1 MNEFDSVGSKQKA
14 AFLFLPLEKKIFLNV
29 HGLHITGLSSEVVWS
44 VVLFLN
50 WNIVD
55 IIEIM

>member
-50 WNIVD
+50 
-55 IIEIM
+55 